1 MKESRPLPKR
11 RAIAEDVA
19 IGVKPRALRRD
30 RGLSQGDL
38 GRVVGVTFQ
47 QLQKYEKGV
56 NRISAGRLARIAVA
70 LGVPVTAF
78 YEAAARRKSDQRFAY
93 LNSAGAVHNRRFCLW
108 CAVVACRTGCRRCRL
123 GMGTSEEPG
132 LAHPLIGLSDAD
144 LRGMTDSKIARAR

>member
-93 LNSAGAVHNRRFCLW
+93 LNSAGAVHLVRAYAVIAERRPRAAL
-108 CAVVACRTGCRRCRL
+108 VT
-123 GMGTSEEPG
+123 
-132 LAHPLIGLSDAD
+132 LAKALAG
-144 LRGMTDSKIARAR
+144 DSKP